1 MKKLYV
7 FLLFLCFSILV
18 FIGCNNLDSK
28 ISIEESTT
36 QKTISNNKVN
46 EEIEKLKEEIS
57 RLNEELKRKEA
68 SIKCLME
75 QKDYYKQSIDFMLE
89 KLSEDELKE
98 IMEKEW
104 WYTLSIIYNEGD
116 DKKDVEISFPK
127 NCRITLDKSDF
138 DLVFSEHNKLYHII
152 NATDK
157 YKKIY
162 EEVLI
167 RNWSDNIK
175 VKNYDKYSIAAG
187 SGTVVDS
194 IAYQFRNVPNGTK
207 IEIEL
212 SEKLKQKLGLEDNI
226 LIISI
231 K

>member
-57 RLNEELKRKEA
+57 RLNEELKRKEV

-98 IMEKEW
+98 IMEKDQ
-104 WYTLSIIYNEGD
+104 L
-116 DKKDVEISFPK
+116 
-127 NCRITLDKSDF
+127 
-138 DLVFSEHNKLYHII
+138 
-152 NATDK
+152 
-157 YKKIY
+157 
-162 EEVLI
+162 
-167 RNWSDNIK
+167 IK
-175 VKNYDKYSIAAG
+175 VKSK
-187 SGTVVDS
+187 
-194 IAYQFRNVPNGTK
+194 FK
-207 IEIEL
+207 IF
-212 SEKLKQKLGLEDNI
+212 
-226 LIISI
+226 
-231 K
+231 